1 MAFFRIRIRIPSLFV
16 EVIKKFRGEYRVYT
30 HRITRNSSPIVIG
43 CIFVPI
49 NLFVLRERRWSELIV
64 PPYHVTVNGHVILT
78 SVGKWALYNCIDVTL
93 YRYRICDRLILN
105 PSSSHAPKPIRINI
119 GRKVRP
125 STTPP
130 CLYHCPWNLSNWK
143 FDFPSIFDRIE
154 QEKYPW
160 LIAWSGLPTPTTW
173 RHPPNDIAQIA
184 SRCSSVATDRFVLIN
199 RNLLFS
205 RPTGFPPSLPP
216 YPRNNFIIP
225 TRIRSVFDRDASGIS
240 RPISIILISARPT
253 YASLPSLSA

>member
-119 GRKVRP
+119 RRKVCAHRR
-125 STTPP
+125 TPRRS
-130 CLYHCPWNLSNWK
+130 LR
-143 FDFPSIFDRIE
+143 SILHVFDRIE
-154 QEKYPW
+154 NILGWSRARDYPR
-160 LIAWSGLPTPTTW
+160 TW
-173 RHPPNDIAQIA
+173 RHPTRNDIAQPCLDIER
-184 SRCSSVATDRFVLIN
+184 SDR
-199 RNLLFS
+199 S
-205 RPTGFPPSLPP
+205 
-216 YPRNNFIIP
+216 
-225 TRIRSVFDRDASGIS
+225 IRLD
-240 RPISIILISARPT
+240 
-253 YASLPSLSA
+253 